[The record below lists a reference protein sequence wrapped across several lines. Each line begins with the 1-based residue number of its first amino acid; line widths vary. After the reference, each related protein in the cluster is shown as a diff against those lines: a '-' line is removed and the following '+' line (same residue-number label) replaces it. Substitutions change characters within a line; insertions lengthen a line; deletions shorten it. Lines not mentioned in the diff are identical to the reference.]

1 MSMNHAIKTAMTR
14 HLTAKGYPTDDIRY
28 SLSSCQG
35 DGASFAGELDIV
47 TLAKRLV
54 PQYSE
59 EIWKGLQLDEKLAI
73 NRISSCRYV
82 HERSTSLSHDAKCVE
97 LTEAHELGGAAQRV
111 AFHGL
116 VQALEADIVD
126 TGSELA
132 SMGYKIIEAYP
143 SEEKL
148 IRRFSRRNFRVEVYK
163 FSDERYD
170 IFGEATST
178 DELDLAIQDVLGGKI
193 EALGLEVRIEML
205 DDDGEEIS
213 TLAMSVFEGF
223 SRDSSISGLCP
234 HSRSLVR
241 EAIVE
246 ARETYTKLLKPRLRQ
261 AA

>member
-1 MSMNHAIKTAMTR
+1 MLKSYWARLSPTTKRVLVICGCIVVVLAIVTALSAIGGNEKRKSGGKQTIGNVLTDSDPRAVGLDALNATQRQQGKNLNDLTRNVKT
-14 HLTAKGYPTDDIRY
+14 L
-28 SLSSCQG
+28 L
-35 DGASFAGELDIV
+35 DGATQQQELRD
-47 TLAKRLV
+47 
-54 PQYSE
+54 
-59 EIWKGLQLDEKLAI
+59 GLKD
-73 NRISSCRYV
+73 
-82 HERSTSLSHDAKCVE
+82 LSK
-97 LTEAHELGGAAQRV
+97 QV

-148 IRRFSRRNFRVEVYK
+148 IRRFLRRNFRVEVYK

-178 DELDLAIQDVLGGKI
+178 DELDLAIQDVLDGKI